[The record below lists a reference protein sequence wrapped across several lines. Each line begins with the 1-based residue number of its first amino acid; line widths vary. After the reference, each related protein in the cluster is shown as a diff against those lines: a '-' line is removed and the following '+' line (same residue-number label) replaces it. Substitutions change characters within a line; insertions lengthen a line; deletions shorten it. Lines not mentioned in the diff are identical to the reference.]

1 MTCLN
6 ILSSFWN
13 SGWVRL
19 GKSCDGREVRCRS
32 SVHKLLRLGRLDQRV
47 EWSDS
52 ESVKAVELV
61 VRCLENEGAEFLFAL
76 PGEETLH
83 LTDALLDS
91 RIRVI
96 TARHEQGAAFM
107 ADVYGRLTGKAG
119 VCLSTLGPGAT
130 NLLTGVAD
138 ANMDHAPLVALTGQ
152 SSLDRM
158 HKESHQY
165 IDVMAMFKPVT
176 KWQAQIAVPA
186 IIPEAVRK
194 AFKVAQTEKPGATH
208 LELPENVTAGI
219 SDPAEGDRPLLVQ
232 APMMP
237 EPLHAQVQRAIE
249 VIQGARRPLM
259 LVGNGIVRRQAHEAV
274 RHFARSLN
282 IPVVHTFMGK
292 GILPDSDP
300 LSLYTIGFRWRD
312 YSNLAME
319 AADVVIAVGY
329 DFVEYAPCFWNPNRD
344 KHIVHIDATPAEV
357 DAHYLVDVGVLGDP
371 ALSLQYIEM
380 GLKPFNDQWAKRQ
393 RELMITGFGA
403 EAQET
408 PTGPSRPQDI
418 IRALRANLRSQDV
431 IICDVGAHKLWMARM
446 FPCELPNTCLISNG
460 YAAMG
465 IGLPGA
471 IAAKLA
477 YPDRRVI
484 TVTGDGGFLMN
495 VQELETAVREH
506 VPIIV
511 LVWRDDGYGVIRWNQ
526 QKQFGRTGLVEFGN
540 PDLVKLAQSFGAE
553 GMRVTVASELRPC
566 LIEACGYDRP
576 VVIDCPVDY
585 SENMKLTERLRALG
599 NP

>member
-1 MTCLN
+1 M
-6 ILSSFWN
+6 
-13 SGWVRL
+13 
-19 GKSCDGREVRCRS
+19 
-32 SVHKLLRLGRLDQRV
+32 
-47 EWSDS
+47 
-52 ESVKAVELV
+52 KAAELV
-61 VRCLENEGAEFLFAL
+61 VRCLENEGVEFLFAL

-119 VCLSTLGPGAT
+119 VCLATLGPGAT

-186 IIPEAVRK
+186 IIPETVRK

-208 LELPENVTAGI
+208 LELPENVTAGM
-219 SDPAEGDRPLLVQ
+219 SDPAEGDRPLSVQ

-237 EPLHAQVQRAIE
+237 EPLHGQVQRAIE
-249 VIQGARRPLM
+249 VIQGAQRPLI
-259 LVGNGIVRRQAHEAV
+259 LAGNGMVRRQAHEAV
-274 RHFARSLN
+274 RRFARRLN

-292 GILPDSDP
+292 GIMPDSDP

-319 AADVVIAVGY
+319 EADVVIAVGY

-357 DAHYLVDVGVLGDP
+357 DAHYIVGVGVLGDP
-371 ALSLQYIEM
+371 ALSLEHIGT
-380 GLKPFNDQWAKRQ
+380 GLKPFDDQWAGEQRKRIV
-393 RELMITGFGA
+393 RGLDA
-403 EAQET
+403 EAPDR
-408 PTGPSRPQDI
+408 PTSPLRPQDI
-418 IRALRANLRSQDV
+418 IRALRGQLRSQDMV
-431 IICDVGAHKLWMARM
+431 VCDVGAHKLWMARM

-465 IGLPGA
+465 MGLPGA

-506 VPIIV
+506 VAIIV

-526 QKQFGRTGLVEFGN
+526 QKLFGRTGLVDFGN
-540 PDLVKLAQSFGAE
+540 PDFVKLAQSFGAE
-553 GMRVTVASELRPC
+553 GMRVTIPSELRPC
-566 LIEACGYDRP
+566 LIEACAYDGP

-585 SENMKLTERLRALG
+585 SENMKLTEQLRALG
-599 NP
+599 NA